1 MGTPFYAGLTLG
13 RDGKLFV
20 ISYGTRNHDTES
32 LITLHGMNCGRVH
45 ELNFVIKVVHGR
57 SKPVLYCRAFHNKTP
72 VLTHAGDAATL
83 LDYFIPLV
91 LSQEIKNI

>member
-1 MGTPFYAGLTLG
+1 METPFYAGLTLG
-13 RDGKLFV
+13 RNGKLCV

-32 LITLHGMNCGRVH
+32 VITLHGMNCGRMH

-57 SKPVLYCRAFHNKTP
+57 SEPVLYCKAVHNGTQ
-72 VLTHAGDAATL
+72 VLSHAGDAETL
-83 LDYFIPLV
+83 LDYFIPMV